1 MAEKMV
7 EKVTRLMKSPEQIR
21 NVGVAAHISV

>member
-7 EKVTRLMKSPEQIR
+7 DKVTRLMKSPQQIR
-21 NVGVAAHISV
+21 NVGVCAHILA